1 MDIVSYS
8 FSEEQINELTRLLDR
23 FVRNVGVDV
32 ALLSDEGGRLI
43 TFAPQFENL
52 KALSLRSAVVS
63 AAVSGALEYL
73 ENLVDQGKTLYVAGV
88 TKSVYILKSEYSFL
102 FFCSFSNKIPI
113 GSVKLFSERL
123 IKEISPIF
131 RSVREKS
138 NAERTIKF
146 EDIAI

>member
-23 FVRNVGVDV
+23 FVRNVGVDI

-43 TFAPQFENL
+43 TFAPQIENL

-73 ENLVDQGKTLYVAGV
+73 ENFVDQGRTLYVAGV
-88 TKSVYILKSEYSFL
+88 TKSVYMLKSEYSFL
-102 FFCSFSNKIPI
+102 FFCSFPNKIPI

-123 IKEISPIF
+123 IKEISPIL

-138 NAERTIKF
+138 NVERTIKF